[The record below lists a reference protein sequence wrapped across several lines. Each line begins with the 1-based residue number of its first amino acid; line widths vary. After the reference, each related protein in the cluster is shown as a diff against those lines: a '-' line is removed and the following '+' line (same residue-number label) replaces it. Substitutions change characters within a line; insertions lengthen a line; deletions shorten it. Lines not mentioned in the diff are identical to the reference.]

1 MTAAERDDH
10 GLIDGKRRKRIAR
23 GSGTSVQ
30 EVNQVLKQYLQMRTH
45 DEAIRRAGR
54 AGTVARPGQNQRRA
68 RRRATLPADVRER
81 MKRAARSKAAI
92 RRCAWPSSDL
102 ALRYHDREW
111 GVPLKN
117 DRKLFEFLVLDA
129 MQAGLSWEII
139 LRKREGFRAA
149 LDGFD
154 PVKIARYD
162 QRKVKALLADPGIVR
177 NRLKIESAIT
187 NARAFLAIQKEF
199 GSFARYIWQF
209 VDGRPRRQS
218 PALAAR
224 TVPARTAQ
232 SDAMSRALKK
242 RGFRFVG
249 STICYAFMQA
259 AGMVNDHAVDCFR
272 HAELTRVMSRWR
284 IRCSE
289 IE

>member
-1 MTAAERDDH
+1 
-10 GLIDGKRRKRIAR
+10 
-23 GSGTSVQ
+23 
-30 EVNQVLKQYLQMRTH
+30 
-45 DEAIRRAGR
+45 
-54 AGTVARPGQNQRRA
+54 
-68 RRRATLPADVRER
+68 
-81 MKRAARSKAAI
+81 MKRALKHKEI
-92 RRCAWPSSDL
+92 RRCAWPGSDL
-102 ALRYHDREW
+102 AVRYHDREW
-111 GVPLKN
+111 GVPLKD

-139 LRKREGFRAA
+139 LRKREGFRKA

-162 QRKVKALLADPGIVR
+162 QRKIKTLMADPGIVR
-177 NRLKIESAIT
+177 NRLKIEAAIS
-187 NARAFLAIQKEF
+187 NARAFLAVQKEF

-209 VDGRPRRQS
+209 VGGRPRVNRRRS
-218 PALAAR
+218 LR
-224 TVPARTAQ
+224 NVPARTAE

-272 HAELTRVMSRWR
+272 HAELTRIMSGWR

>member
-1 MTAAERDDH
+1 
-10 GLIDGKRRKRIAR
+10 
-23 GSGTSVQ
+23 
-30 EVNQVLKQYLQMRTH
+30 
-45 DEAIRRAGR
+45 
-54 AGTVARPGQNQRRA
+54 
-68 RRRATLPADVRER
+68 
-81 MKRAARSKAAI
+81 MKRPAQVER
-92 RRCAWPSSDL
+92 RRCAWPRSDL
-102 ALRYHDREW
+102 MLRYHDREW

-129 MQAGLSWEII
+129 AQAGLSWEII

-149 LDGFD
+149 FDNFD
-154 PVKIARYD
+154 PRKIARYD
-162 QRKVKALLADPGIVR
+162 KRKVRRLLADPRIIR
-177 NRLKIESAIT
+177 NRLKVESAVA
-187 NARAFLAIQKEF
+187 NARAFLAVQKEF

-209 VDGRPRRQS
+209 VGGRPKVNSRRS
-218 PALAAR
+218 IRDLPAF
-224 TVPARTAQ
+224 TAE

-259 AGMVNDHAVDCFR
+259 AGMVNDHALHCFR
-272 HAELTRVMSRWR
+272 HGELSLRARHWR

>member
-1 MTAAERDDH
+1 
-10 GLIDGKRRKRIAR
+10 
-23 GSGTSVQ
+23 
-30 EVNQVLKQYLQMRTH
+30 
-45 DEAIRRAGR
+45 
-54 AGTVARPGQNQRRA
+54 
-68 RRRATLPADVRER
+68 
-81 MKRAARSKAAI
+81 MKRAVKQADP
-92 RRCAWPSSDL
+92 RRCAWPKSEL

-111 GVPLKN
+111 GVPVKN

-149 LDGFD
+149 FDGFD

-162 QRKVKALLADPGIVR
+162 RRKVRLLLRDPGIVR
-177 NRLKIESAIT
+177 NRLKIEAAIS
-187 NARAFLAIQKEF
+187 NARAFLAVQKEF
-199 GSFARYIWQF
+199 GSFAKYIWQF
-209 VDGRPRRQS
+209 VGGRPRVNRRRW
-218 PALAAR
+218 LR
-224 TVPARTAQ
+224 DVPARTAE

-259 AGMVNDHAVDCFR
+259 AGMVNDHATDCYR
-272 HAELTRVMSRWR
+272 HPELSRIMNGWR

>member
-1 MTAAERDDH
+1 
-10 GLIDGKRRKRIAR
+10 
-23 GSGTSVQ
+23 
-30 EVNQVLKQYLQMRTH
+30 
-45 DEAIRRAGR
+45 
-54 AGTVARPGQNQRRA
+54 
-68 RRRATLPADVRER
+68 
-81 MKRAARSKAAI
+81 
-92 RRCAWPSSDL
+92 
-102 ALRYHDREW
+102 
-111 GVPLKN
+111 
-117 DRKLFEFLVLDA
+117 

-149 LDGFD
+149 LDDFD

-162 QRKVKALLADPGIVR
+162 QRKIKALMNDPGIVR
-177 NRLKIESAIT
+177 NRLKIESSIT

-209 VDGRPRRQS
+209 VDGRPIGNRRRS
-218 PALAAR
+218 LKA
-224 TVPARTAQ
+224 VPARTAQ

-272 HAELTRVMSRWR
+272 HAETDPHHEPLENSLFRDRMITEVLSRAVY
-284 IRCSE
+284 SSG
-289 IE
+289 

>member
-1 MTAAERDDH
+1 
-10 GLIDGKRRKRIAR
+10 
-23 GSGTSVQ
+23 
-30 EVNQVLKQYLQMRTH
+30 
-45 DEAIRRAGR
+45 
-54 AGTVARPGQNQRRA
+54 
-68 RRRATLPADVRER
+68 
-81 MKRAARSKAAI
+81 MKRSPKQSAI
-92 RRCAWPSSDL
+92 RRCSWPSSDL
-102 ALRYHDREW
+102 AILYHDREW
-111 GVPLKN
+111 GVPLKD

-149 LDGFD
+149 LDGYD

-162 QRKVKALLADPGIVR
+162 QRKIKALMANPGIIR
-177 NRLKIESAIT
+177 NRLKIESSVS

-209 VDGRPRRQS
+209 VDGCPVVNRRRS
-218 PALAAR
+218 LK

-272 HAELTRVMSRWR
+272 HAELTRTMSRWR
-284 IRCSE
+284 IRYSE